1 MGNCRGSF
9 DGSMLEDIWV
19 IKLLPIS
26 NIPGLDSFG
35 VVVTGS
41 ISKRCWPGPWYRIMV
56 ATNRCDPS
64 SIPNGFELKWIFR
77 GESVGMVLYQSLP
90 EKKSTVFVLYKVK
103 KKYVW
108 VLIDRLMKYFF
119 FPRPK
124 NGHFG
129 KKSRGFF
136 PLEKSA
142 HHKTIT
148 AEKMTG
154 KRKCRL

>member
-26 NIPGLDSFG
+26 NIPGMDSFG

-64 SIPNGFELKWIFR
+64 SIPNSFKLKKIFR
-77 GESVGMVLYQSLP
+77 GESVGMGVSVTVSILP
-90 EKKSTVFVLYKVK
+90 EIPNEHGEL
-103 KKYVW
+103 
-108 VLIDRLMKYFF
+108 
-119 FPRPK
+119 
-124 NGHFG
+124 
-129 KKSRGFF
+129 SRKF
-136 PLEKSA
+136 
-142 HHKTIT
+142 
-148 AEKMTG
+148 
-154 KRKCRL
+154 RW